1 MRLLVRER
9 DAARRAG
16 ARQTDNVLGTD
27 VGREDRGP
35 DQEPAEIAAG
45 QEVVIRRVSVALCN
59 PPGDAEQQGE
69 IQSDDDPIEAGHCG
83 ARLHVTDSLSRKAIR
98 RCPMTLSR
106 RNALKLGLGAGA
118 SALLPGRGLAEA
130 LSGAPRPAGE
140 AGPVPAPPPPPS
152 AGRRS
157 GGPPENAQG
166 LIGGHPVP
174 LRPPPMLPH

>member
-9 DAARRAG
+9 DAPRGAG
-16 ARQTDNVLGTD
+16 ARQTDNVLRTD
-27 VGREDRGP
+27 VGREDGGP

-45 QEVVIRRVSVALCN
+45 QKVVIRRVSVALCN

-130 LSGAPRPAGE
+130 LSAAPRAADRKSTRLNSSHGYISY
-140 AGPVPAPPPPPS
+140 AVFC
-152 AGRRS
+152 
-157 GGPPENAQG
+157 
-166 LIGGHPVP
+166 LKKK
-174 LRPPPMLPH
+174 

>member
-1 MRLLVRER
+1 MQLVMRER

-16 ARQTDNVLGTD
+16 ARQTDDVLRTD
-27 VGREDRGP
+27 VGREDGGP
-35 DQEPAEIAAG
+35 DQDPAEIAAG

-59 PPGDAEQQGE
+59 PPGDAEEQGE

-130 LSGAPRPAGE
+130 LSAAPRPAGE
-140 AGPVPAPPPPPS
+140 AGTVPGPPRPPP
-152 AGRRS
+152 
-157 GGPPENAQG
+157 GGPPSGRPREN
-166 LIGGHPVP
+166 
-174 LRPPPMLPH
+174 RPPTNTGRLPPAG

>member
-1 MRLLVRER
+1 MQLVMRER

-16 ARQTDNVLGTD
+16 ARQTDDVLRTD
-27 VGREDRGP
+27 VGREDGGP
-35 DQEPAEIAAG
+35 DQDPAEIAAG

-69 IQSDDDPIEAGHCG
+69 IQSDDDPIEPAHCG

-118 SALLPGRGLAEA
+118 SALFAQPALGEA
-130 LSGAPRPAGE
+130 VAAAPNPAGE
-140 AGPVPAPPPPPS
+140 AGTVRAPPFPPS
-152 AGRRS
+152 A
-157 GGPPENAQG
+157 
-166 LIGGHPVP
+166 V
-174 LRPPPMLPH
+174 RPS